1 VFLNKLTLTNFK
13 NYTEASLSFS
23 DKINCFIG
31 DNGVGKTNILDAIHY
46 LSFCKSYFNSID
58 TQNILHDEDFFSIHG
73 FYNKNGNKKDK
84 ISCVQKRGQR
94 KLFKL
99 NNKEYDRLA
108 DHIGLFPLVMT
119 SPSDINLIHS
129 GSDERRKYLDSIIS
143 QFDKIYLDDL
153 INYNKVLFQRNSLLR
168 SFAENHSF
176 DKTSLDIWDDQMV
189 RLGIII
195 HKKREDFFEKLNPIF
210 QEYFE
215 FISGGREKV
224 NLIYESQLYGG
235 DFSDILQRAIQKDR
249 IMRYST
255 CGIHKDD
262 LKFKLGDYPI
272 KKFGSQGQQKSF
284 LIAIKLAQFEY
295 TKKLKDFKPVLLFD
309 DIFDK
314 LDDFRVKQIIEL
326 VGNNNFGQVFI
337 TDTQKERIARIF
349 TTVNVDHKI
358 FRIDNGIVE
367 EIE

>member
-1 VFLNKLTLTNFK
+1 MFLDKLRLTNFK
-13 NYTEASLSFS
+13 NYTETSLIFS
-23 DKINCFIG
+23 DKLNCFIG

-58 TQNILHDEDFFSIHG
+58 SQNILHDESFFSIHG
-73 FYNKNGNKKDK
+73 YYNKNGNKTDK
-84 ISCVQKRGQR
+84 ISCVQKRGER
-94 KLFKL
+94 KQFKL

-129 GSDERRKYLDSIIS
+129 GSEERRKYMDSVIS
-143 QFDKIYLDDL
+143 QFDKLYLDDL
-153 INYNKVLFQRNSLLR
+153 INYNKVLYQRNSLLR
-168 SFAENHSF
+168 SFAENKRF
-176 DKTSLDIWDDQMV
+176 DKASLSIWDEQMV
-189 RLGIII
+189 RLGKII
-195 HKKREDFFEKLNPIF
+195 HEKREKFFEQLNPIF
-210 QEYFE
+210 KQYFE

-224 NLIYESQLYGG
+224 NLIYDSQLFDGG
-235 DFSDILQRAIQKDR
+235 FSELLNDALQKDR
-249 IMRYST
+249 ILRFST
-255 CGIHKDD
+255 CGVHKDD
-262 LKFKLGDYPI
+262 LKFNIGDYPI

-295 TKKLKDFKPVLLFD
+295 TKTMKGFKPVLLFD

-314 LDDFRVKQIIEL
+314 LDDFRVKQLIEL

-349 TTVNVDHKI
+349 NTVNVDHKI
-358 FRIDNGIVE
+358 FRIENGIVN
-367 EIE
+367 EID

>member
-1 VFLNKLTLTNFK
+1 MFLSKLTLANFK
-13 NYTEASLSFS
+13 NYTEADLSFS

-46 LSFCKSYFNSID
+46 LSFCKSYFNSVD
-58 TQNILHDEDFFSIHG
+58 SQNIRHDESFFSIHG
-73 FYNKNGNKKDK
+73 FYHKNGNKTDK
-84 ISCVQKRGQR
+84 ISCVLKRNQR
-94 KLFKL
+94 KLVKL
-99 NNKEYDRLA
+99 NNNEYNRLA
-108 DHIGLFPLVMT
+108 DHIGLYPLVMT
-119 SPSDINLIHS
+119 SPSDVNLIHG
-129 GSDERRKYLDSIIS
+129 GSDERRKYLDSVIS

-168 SFAENHSF
+168 TFAEKNSF
-176 DKTSLDIWDDQMV
+176 DRASLDIWNEQMI
-189 RLGIII
+189 RLGNII
-195 HKKREDFFEKLNPIF
+195 HKKREDFFDKLNPIF
-210 QEYFE
+210 QQYFE

-224 NLIYESQLYGG
+224 NLVYDSQLHQGE
-235 DFSDILQRAIQKDR
+235 FTELLESALSKDR
-249 IMRYST
+249 AMRYST
-255 CGIHKDD
+255 VGIHKDD
-262 LKFKLGDYPI
+262 LKFNIGDYPI

-284 LIAIKLAQFEY
+284 LIALKLAQFEY
-295 TKKLKDFKPVLLFD
+295 TKKTKKFKPVLLFD

-358 FRIDNGIVE
+358 FKIDKGIVE
-367 EIE
+367 EID

>member
-1 VFLNKLTLTNFK
+1 MFLSKLTLINFK
-13 NYTEASLSFS
+13 NYSEAGLSFS
-23 DKINCFIG
+23 DKLNCFIG

-58 TQNILHDEDFFSIHG
+58 TQNILHDEPFFSIHG
-73 FYNKNGNKKDK
+73 FYNKNGNKTDK

-108 DHIGLFPLVMT
+108 DHIGMFPLVMT
-119 SPSDINLIHS
+119 SPSDINLIHG
-129 GSDERRKYLDSIIS
+129 GSDERRKYLDSVIS
-143 QFDKIYLDDL
+143 QFDKLYLDDL
-153 INYNKVLFQRNSLLR
+153 INYNKVLYQRNSLLR
-168 SFAENHSF
+168 IFAEKHSF
-176 DKTSLDIWDDQMV
+176 DKTSLDIWDEQMV
-189 RLGIII
+189 RLGNIIN
-195 HKKREDFFEKLNPIF
+195 KKREDFFEKLNPIF
-210 QEYFE
+210 QQYFK

-224 NLIYESQLYGG
+224 NLVYESQLYQG
-235 DFSDILQRAIQKDR
+235 DFSELLQDALKKDR

-255 CGIHKDD
+255 VGIHKDD
-262 LKFKLGDYPI
+262 LKFNIGDYPI

-295 TKKLKDFKPVLLFD
+295 TKTMKGFKPVLLFD

-314 LDDFRVKQIIEL
+314 LDDFRVKHLIEL
-326 VGNNNFGQVFI
+326 VGNDNFGQVFI

-349 TTVNVDHKI
+349 TSVNVDHKI
-358 FRIDNGIVE
+358 FRIKNGIVE
-367 EIE
+367 EID

>member
-1 VFLNKLTLTNFK
+1 MFLNKLTLVNFK

-23 DKINCFIG
+23 DKLNCFIG

-58 TQNILHDEDFFSIHG
+58 TQNILHDEAFFSIHG
-73 FYNKNGNKKDK
+73 FYNKNGNKTDK
-84 ISCVQKRGQR
+84 ISCVQKRGHR
-94 KLFKL
+94 KQFKL

-108 DHIGLFPLVMT
+108 DHIGMFPLVMT
-119 SPSDINLIHS
+119 SPSDINLIHG
-129 GSDERRKYLDSIIS
+129 GSDERRKYLDSVIS
-143 QFDKIYLDDL
+143 QFDKLYLDDL
-153 INYNKVLFQRNSLLR
+153 INYNKVLNQRNSLLR

-176 DKTSLDIWDDQMV
+176 DKTSLAIWDEQLI
-189 RLGIII
+189 RLGNVI
-195 HKKREDFFEKLNPIF
+195 HKKREDFFKELNPIF
-210 QEYFE
+210 QQYFE
-215 FISGGREKV
+215 TISGGREKV
-224 NLIYESQLYGG
+224 SLIYDSQLFQG
-235 DFSDILQRAIQKDR
+235 DFPELLDTALNKDR
-249 IMRYST
+249 IMRFST
-255 CGIHKDD
+255 VGIHKDD
-262 LKFKLGDYPI
+262 LKFNIGDYPI

-295 TKKLKDFKPVLLFD
+295 TKKMKGFKPVLLFD

-314 LDDFRVKQIIEL
+314 LDDFRVKHLIEL

-358 FRIDNGIVE
+358 FKIENGIIE